1 MTVLPIRDDIFRLW
15 VYLSASP
22 LFALSATLGAYLLA
36 LALARRLNNHPLVN
50 PVAITIML
58 LATGISLV
66 GEDYQRYFEG
76 AQFVHFLLGPATVAF
91 AVPMAAMWS
100 RMRRI
105 RLALAVGLIG
115 GGAAGAASAVLT
127 AWALGASHETL
138 LALIPKSVTTPIAM
152 GITEQ
157 IGGPPSLT
165 AVFCILTG
173 VVGAVAGPSLL
184 DNFGVHRP
192 AVRGFALGT
201 AAHGIGTARAFQ
213 EHPEAGAFA
222 GLALG
227 IHGLVAAMLIP
238 LIVALWLKLV

>member
-1 MTVLPIRDDIFRLW
+1 MSDDIFRLW

-22 LFALSATLGAYLLA
+22 LFALSATLGAYLA
-36 LALARRLNNHPLVN
+36 AQAIAKKCKFHPLAN
-50 PVAITIML
+50 PVAITVIL
-58 LATGISLV
+58 LALGITAI

-100 RMRRI
+100 RMKRI
-105 RLALAVGLIG
+105 RLALAVGLLG
-115 GGAAGAASAVLT
+115 GGAAGAASAVAT
-127 AWALGASHETL
+127 AWALGASRDTV

-157 IGGPPSLT
+157 IGGSPSLT

-173 VVGAVAGPSLL
+173 IVGAMAGPTLL
-184 DNFGVHRP
+184 TNFGVHRP

-227 IHGLVAAMLIP
+227 IHGLVAAVLIP
-238 LIVALWLKLV
+238 LVVGLFIKLG

>member
-1 MTVLPIRDDIFRLW
+1 MIREDIFRLW

-22 LFALSATLGAYLLA
+22 LFALSATLGAYVLA
-36 LALARRLNNHPLVN
+36 QRLAALMKHHPLAN
-50 PVAITIML
+50 PVALTVVILSAGI
-58 LATGISLV
+58 LAV

-100 RMRRI
+100 RMSRI
-105 RLALAVGLIG
+105 RLALAAGLLG
-115 GGAAGAASAVLT
+115 GGAAGAISAVVT
-127 AWALGASHETL
+127 AWLLGASHDTV

-157 IGGPPSLT
+157 LGGPPSLT

-173 VVGAVAGPSLL
+173 ILGAVAGPGLL
-184 DNFGVHRP
+184 NRFGVKRP

-227 IHGLVAAMLIP
+227 IHGFAAAVLIP
-238 LIVALWLKLV
+238 LVVGLFLKLP

>member
-1 MTVLPIRDDIFRLW
+1 MIRDDIFRLW

-22 LFALSATLGAYLLA
+22 LFALSATLAAYVLA
-36 LALARRLNNHPLVN
+36 QRIAARLRHHPLAN
-50 PVAITIML
+50 PVL
-58 LATGISLV
+58 LTVVLLSLGILAV

-91 AVPMAAMWS
+91 AIPMAAMWS
-100 RMRRI
+100 RMKRI
-105 RLALAVGLIG
+105 RLALALGLMG
-115 GGAAGAASAVLT
+115 GGVAGALSAVLT
-127 AWALGASHETL
+127 AWALGASHDTV
-138 LALIPKSVTTPIAM
+138 LALIPKSITTPIAM

-157 IGGPPSLT
+157 IGGSPSLT

-173 VVGAVAGPSLL
+173 IIGAAAGPALL
-184 DNFGVHRP
+184 SRFGVTRP

-227 IHGLVAAMLIP
+227 IHGFVAAVFIP
-238 LIVALWLKLV
+238 VIVGIVLKFV

>member
-1 MTVLPIRDDIFRLW
+1 MSDDIFRLW

-22 LFALSATLGAYLLA
+22 LFALSASLGAYLLA
-36 LALARRLNNHPLVN
+36 LALAKKLKFHPLAN
-50 PVAITIML
+50 PVLVTIIL
-58 LATGISLV
+58 LATGITLI

-91 AVPMAAMWS
+91 AVPMAAMWP
-100 RMRRI
+100 RMKRI
-105 RLALAVGLIG
+105 RLALAAGLL
-115 GGAAGAASAVLT
+115 GGALAGSLSAVAV
-127 AWALGASHETL
+127 AWALGASRDTV
-138 LALIPKSVTTPIAM
+138 LALIPKSLTTPIAM

-157 IGGPPSLT
+157 IGGSPSLT

-173 VVGAVAGPSLL
+173 IVGAVAGPTLL
-184 DNFGVHRP
+184 TRFRVHRA

-213 EHPEAGAFA
+213 ETPEAGAFA

-227 IHGLVAAMLIP
+227 IHGLVGAVLIP
-238 LIVALWLKLV
+238 LLVGLFLQLI